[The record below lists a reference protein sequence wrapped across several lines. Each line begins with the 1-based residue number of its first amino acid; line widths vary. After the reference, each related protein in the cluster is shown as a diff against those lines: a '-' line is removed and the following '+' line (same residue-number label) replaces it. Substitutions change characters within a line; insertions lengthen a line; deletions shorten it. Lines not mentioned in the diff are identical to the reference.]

1 MSSII
6 DYFINRS
13 FFVNFVTVL
22 LIVLGVFGFLNLRR
36 EDFPNVNF
44 DEIVVRVNFPG
55 ATAEDMEKLVS
66 ISVEREL
73 KEVNGINELNVL
85 SGPGFS
91 VSNIKVEAGY
101 DVDDVLTDARA
112 AVDRISDFPEDVED
126 PVLLK
131 IEYKMKPVVGL
142 ALTGGSEKE
151 RKEFSKSLRD
161 MLERDSGVSKIHL
174 SGNRNYILDVQV
186 KPEKLN
192 QYELSLSDISNAI
205 KDRNIDVS
213 GGKIDLKEG
222 SIVVRT
228 FNETKTPE
236 EIKAVVLRSNNT
248 GRQVL
253 IGDVADV
260 KETFA
265 DDTLIY
271 TFFGERAAFLDVVSK
286 DGADTI
292 TVIDSV
298 KKVTEKFLK
307 ENGEGKYKV
316 DFVDDSSY
324 YIKRRLSVLGKNALQ
339 GIILVFLALLAFLNF
354 RVSVITLLGAPIAF
368 TVSFLVM
375 YMFGV
380 SMNLISMFGLIL
392 VLGMLVDDSIIVAEN
407 FYQHLENGKSPKE
420 AAKIAA
426 LETLGPVTGT
436 VLTTMVAFGCLLF
449 ISGIMGAFL
458 VSVPLVVIICLAA
471 SWIECF
477 FILPSHLA
485 DFVKPGVKAEKSN
498 WYAPLQRFYRST
510 IKKALRYYPVTILF
524 FTALFVASLFL
535 AKSMPFRLFPAD
547 EIRVSFLNL
556 KGPKGSALLRTA
568 EVVKEAVRITTEH
581 FGRENLLGIK
591 GSAGIQ
597 ILKQRSAR
605 NGDQYG
611 ALVIYL
617 DTTKISVE
625 ETNEKFDGLSSLI
638 EKEFPSYEA
647 SIEKVTG
654 GPPQGSPLN
663 IEFAGDS
670 LDDLDNAADD
680 LIAKI
685 SEIDGVIS
693 PNKDYEEGDLQY
705 VVDVKE
711 SEARRLGLSNT
722 EVALEIRRAFEGV
735 EASEIRNSDEDIKI
749 LVRFDEKSRNDILTL
764 DKIYIKNKFG
774 SRISLKKVVKINENQ
789 GLYVIRRKN
798 RKRVVSVTADL
809 DENKLTSVV
818 VNKMAEPLV
827 KEVVKKYPGMS
838 YNLVGE
844 KEDTANLMN
853 DFIFAGI
860 IAFACILFILV
871 SLFNSLVQPFIVM
884 LAIPLGL
891 IGVIWIFWF
900 LGLPISFMALMGI
913 IGLIGVVV
921 NDSIVL
927 VTFVDKKYKET
938 GELVSSVIEGC
949 VSRFR
954 AVILTTFTTVA
965 GLLPLAHAP
974 GGDPFLKP
982 MAISF
987 AYGLIFST
995 TLTLIFVP
1003 CCYYAYFSLKK
1014 RIKTK
1019 LSPESRA

>member
-1 MSSII
+1 MEKII
-6 DYFINRS
+6 EYFINRS

-22 LIVLGVFGFLNLRR
+22 LIILGVFGFMNLRR

-44 DEIVVRVNFPG
+44 DELVVRVNFPG

-73 KEVNGINELNVL
+73 KEVNGIKELNVL

-91 VSNIKVEAGY
+91 VSNIKVEAGN
-101 DVDDVLTDARA
+101 DVNDVLTDVRA
-112 AVDRISDFPEDVED
+112 AVDRINDFPEDVED
-126 PVLLK
+126 PVFTK
-131 IEYKMKPVVGL
+131 IEYKMKPIVTI

-161 MLERDSGVSKIHL
+161 KLERSSGVSKIRL
-174 SGNRNYILDVQV
+174 NGNREYILDVQV
-186 KPEKLN
+186 DPEKLN
-192 QYELSLSDISNAI
+192 RYELSLSEIAAAI

-228 FNETKTPE
+228 FNETKTPDE
-236 EIKAVVLRSNNT
+236 VESIVLRSNDT
-248 GRQVL
+248 GKQVL
-253 IGDVADV
+253 IGDIAKV

-265 DDTLIY
+265 DDTIIY
-271 TFFGERAAFLDVVSK
+271 SFFGERASFLDILSK
-286 DGADTI
+286 EGADTI

-298 KKVTEKFLK
+298 KEKAKSYL
-307 ENGEGKYKV
+307 EEHGQGKYNIE
-316 DFVDDSSY
+316 FVDDSSY
-324 YIKRRLSVLGKNALQ
+324 YIKRRLNVLGRNAIQ

-368 TVSFLVM
+368 TLSFLAM

-380 SMNLISMFGLIL
+380 SINLISMFGLIL

-407 FYQHLENGKSPKE
+407 FYQHVERGLKPKD

-426 LETLGPVTGT
+426 METLGPVTGT

-449 ISGIMGAFL
+449 ISGIMGKFL
-458 VSVPLVVIICLAA
+458 VSVPFVVIICLAA
-471 SWIECF
+471 SWLECF
-477 FILPSHLA
+477 FILPSHLS

-498 WYAPLQRFYRST
+498 WYAPLQRGYRKV
-510 IKKALRYYPVTILF
+510 INFALKISPVTILF
-524 FTALFVASLFL
+524 FLILFIGSLFI

-556 KGPKGSALLRTA
+556 KGPKGSALLRTS
-568 EVVKEAVRITTEH
+568 EVVKEAVRITSDH
-581 FGRENLLGIK
+581 FGKEKLLGIK
-591 GSAGIQ
+591 GAAGVQ

-611 ALVIYL
+611 ALVL
-617 DTTKISVE
+617 FFDTSKIGVK
-625 ETNEKFDGLSSLI
+625 ETNEKLDSLGELV
-638 EKEFPSYEA
+638 EKEFPSYTA
-647 SIEKVTG
+647 SVEKVTG
-654 GPPQGSPLN
+654 GPPQGLPLN
-663 IEFAGDS
+663 IELAGDS
-670 LDDLDNAADD
+670 LEDLDAAADE
-680 LIAKI
+680 LMKKVA
-685 SEIDGVIS
+685 EIDGVIA
-693 PNKDYEEGDLQY
+693 PDKDYEEGDLQY
-705 VVDVKE
+705 IIDVNEK
-711 SEARRLGLSNT
+711 EARRLGLSNT
-722 EVALEIRRAFEGV
+722 EVALEVRRAFEGV
-735 EASEIRNSDEDIKI
+735 EASELRYSDEDVAI

-764 DKIYIKNKFG
+764 DKIYIRNKMG
-774 SRISLKKVVKINENQ
+774 SRILLNKVVKIRENR

-798 RKRVVSVTADL
+798 RKRVVSVAADV
-809 DENKLTSVV
+809 DENKITSVKA
-818 VNKMAEPLV
+818 NQLAAPLA
-827 KEVVKKYPGMS
+827 KEVIQKYPGMTFD
-838 YNLVGE
+838 LAGE
-844 KEDTANLMN
+844 NEDTSQSMK
-853 DFIFAGI
+853 DFAFAG
-860 IAFACILFILV
+860 AVALACILFILV
-871 SLFNSLVQPFIVM
+871 SLFNSLALPLMVM
-884 LAIPLGL
+884 AAIPLGL

-927 VTFVDKKYKET
+927 ITFVDKKYRES
-938 GELVSSVIEGC
+938 GELFESVVEGC
-949 VSRFR
+949 ISRFR

-1003 CCYYAYFSLKK
+1003 CCYYVYFRSKAWAGKK
-1014 RIKTK
+1014 FFKK
-1019 LSPESRA
+1019 SEA